1 MPRVKL
7 TPEQLEA
14 KLRKIPAKDLIK
26 NLCKVEQLAVDKA
39 IELTNLELVADSY
52 RKVAKERM
60 IELRCGQ
67 A

>member
-1 MPRVKL
+1 MPFKM

-14 KLRKIPAKDLIK
+14 KLRKIPAKDLIN
-26 NLCKVEQLAVDKA
+26 NLCRVEQLAVDKA